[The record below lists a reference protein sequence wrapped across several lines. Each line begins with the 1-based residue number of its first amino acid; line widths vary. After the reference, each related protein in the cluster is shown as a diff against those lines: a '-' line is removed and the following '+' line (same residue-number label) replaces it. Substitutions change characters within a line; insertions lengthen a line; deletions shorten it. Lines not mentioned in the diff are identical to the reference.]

1 MSSSVISGGKPGKVT
16 ASAQQQ
22 QRRHV
27 LITLS
32 LITNHP
38 LTFSGY
44 GHLNINQGE
53 SHCSSYCQG
62 SVTNCYGHKAREFR
76 VR

>member
-1 MSSSVISGGKPGKVT
+1 MTSSVIPGGKPGKVT

-22 QRRHV
+22 QQRQV

-32 LITNHP
+32 LITNP
-38 LTFSGY
+38 PVTFSGN
-44 GHLNINQGE
+44 GHQNINQGE